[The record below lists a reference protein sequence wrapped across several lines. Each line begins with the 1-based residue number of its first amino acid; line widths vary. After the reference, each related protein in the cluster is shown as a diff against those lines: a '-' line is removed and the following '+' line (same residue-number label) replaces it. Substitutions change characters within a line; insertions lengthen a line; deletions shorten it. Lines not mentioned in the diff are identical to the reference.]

1 MAGWMGSRS
10 SDMIWTVGIYN
21 ALKKVDKEISK
32 TKKERSTSL
41 TPSASRC
48 SSTPVS
54 TYEDPFTTVER
65 VETTFSER
73 EEAER
78 QLNENSQK
86 IYDLLKNTNKFM
98 TVEKIIEQVKLP
110 KTVVTGNLMLLYKKG
125 LIERT
130 KVLYDEETEK
140 YQRIKVWAFS
150 AYWL

>member
-1 MAGWMGSRS
+1 MAGWMSSRS

-21 ALKKVDKEISK
+21 ALKKVDKEIAK
-32 TKKERSTSL
+32 TKKERSTSF
-41 TPSASRC
+41 TSSASRC
-48 SSTPVS
+48 SSAPIS
-54 TYEDPFTTVER
+54 TYADYSATVER
-65 VETTFSER
+65 IETTFSER

-86 IYDLLKNTNKFM
+86 IYDLLKNTNKSM

-110 KTVVTGNLMLLYKKG
+110 KTVVTGNLSLLYKKG

-130 KVLYDEETEK
+130 KVLYDEETGK